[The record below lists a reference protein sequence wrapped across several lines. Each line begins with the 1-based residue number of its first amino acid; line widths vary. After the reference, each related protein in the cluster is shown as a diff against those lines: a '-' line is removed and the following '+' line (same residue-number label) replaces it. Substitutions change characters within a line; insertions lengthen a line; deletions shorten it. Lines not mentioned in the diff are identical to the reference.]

1 VVDYPRSIRNAQRSE
16 ILPSMFD
23 PERDQVRKTYQL
35 CRLGFAINAIAYVI
49 FSFTSLLDLFS
60 NFEPGLFM
68 WVHEAPWYSWLNV
81 PIVWCSLVGAIL
93 LWGRWDNP
101 SWQRRSGLLLVMC
114 LVDAGLWF
122 VASGEA
128 LGLHFGDVGHR
139 WLRGHLAEALGWA
152 EVTLLSSLSCDYLA
166 HLGLEHA
173 RESDKSIRS
182 MAATGAMVWMLLF
195 CQQTD
200 WGAGWPLR
208 PRRVGLEGQLLRHG
222 SVLIYTIT
230 LIQVTAL
237 LISAVR
243 QSSRVLEEMDRED
256 QDHDLLRSPSDS
268 SREFDSNKSYRD
280 QDDFFA

>member
-1 VVDYPRSIRNAQRSE
+1 MSGSGSLTA
-16 ILPSMFD
+16 
-23 PERDQVRKTYQL
+23 VR
-35 CRLGFAINAIAYVI
+35 RLD
-49 FSFTSLLDLFS
+49 FTSGTSD
-60 NFEPGLFM
+60 
-68 WVHEAPWYSWLNV
+68 
-81 PIVWCSLVGAIL
+81 IVGCVAI
-93 LWGRWDNP
+93 
-101 SWQRRSGLLLVMC
+101 SAQ
-114 LVDAGLWF
+114 
-122 VASGEA
+122 
-128 LGLHFGDVGHR
+128 
-139 WLRGHLAEALGWA
+139 ALGWA
-152 EVTLLSSLSCDYLA
+152 EVTLLSSLSCDYLV
-166 HLGLEHA
+166 HLGVEHA

-237 LISAVR
+237 VVSAVR